1 MKAATAQ
8 FPRSHGYVLLA
19 IALILRLGHA
29 LALHSAGDS
38 ALYLDAEVMARTAE
52 GVWSALPPGDQPY
65 LLSPLYPYLMAP
77 FLGLDHLLSADSPL
91 LGLRLAQAL
100 LGVLTA
106 LLVARLATNLAG
118 LRAGWIAGLLA
129 ALHGPSIYYEGEI
142 LVAGPQALLLV
153 SAFYLAQGAQ
163 ASTLPSRHWFAS
175 GLTLG
180 LASALRPIALPL
192 ALVLMVQGWR
202 EAGAASVKRILAG
215 LAIAILPFSASNL
228 FTAGEPVLLTAGGGF
243 NFWVGNH
250 DGASG
255 LFEAPPGYDL
265 ATDPVA
271 RRLALEQS
279 GEDLDFSS
287 ASAWWRDRALG
298 DMANDPREAMARF
311 ARKGL
316 FLLHPVE
323 IPQLGPGFALARDK
337 SPWLRWPLDSRW
349 LLLIAL
355 CAPLLSRR
363 SLPLWAGLCT
373 YAALVVLFF
382 VVGRYRAP
390 ILPVAAILAGIT
402 LDGIW
407 SSLAAGQIRGRLVAG
422 LLIVAGGFS
431 LLIQEG
437 GMKLNERGGADL
449 QARRAGLELLEAGRG
464 VEAVPLLNE
473 ALTQNDTP
481 GTREVLGMALAATG
495 QATRAAQELRR
506 VLAIDGTRPAAAFH
520 LAGLLL
526 GPLAGSNDAQRLA
539 TTREAETLYRSA
551 LDARPEWAEAHFHLG
566 VTLLRQGRFDEV
578 LITVRRALDLAAPE
592 APWRSE
598 AMRVMDIART
608 RPPAGEKH

>member
-1 MKAATAQ
+1 
-8 FPRSHGYVLLA
+8 
-19 IALILRLGHA
+19 
-29 LALHSAGDS
+29 
-38 ALYLDAEVMARTAE
+38 MARTAE
-52 GVWSALPPGDQPY
+52 GVWSALPAGDQPY

-77 FLGLDHLLSADSPL
+77 FLGLDQVLNVSSPL
-91 LGLRLAQAL
+91 LGLRLVQAVM
-100 LGVLTA
+100 GALTA
-106 LLVARLATNLAG
+106 LLVARLAAGLAG
-118 LRAGWIAGLLA
+118 QRAGWIAGLLA
-129 ALHGPSIYYEGEI
+129 ALHGPSIYYGGEI

-192 ALVLMVQGWR
+192 ALVLLVQGWR

-228 FTAGEPVLLTAGGGF
+228 FTSGEPVLLTASGGF

-250 DGASG
+250 EGASG

-279 GEDLDFSS
+279 GESLDFSG
-287 ASAWWRDRALG
+287 ASAWWRDRALR
-298 DMANDPREAMARF
+298 DMASDPLEALARLG
-311 ARKGL
+311 RKAL
-316 FLLHPVE
+316 FFLHPVE
-323 IPQLGPGFALARDK
+323 IPQLGPGFALARDT
-337 SPWLRWPLDSRW
+337 SPWILWPLDSRW

-373 YAALVVLFF
+373 YGALLVLFF

-390 ILPVAAILAGIT
+390 ILPIAAILAGIT
-402 LDGIW
+402 LDGLW
-407 SSLAAGQIRGRLVAG
+407 SSLAAGQVRGRAVAG
-422 LLIVAGGFS
+422 LLIAVGALS

-464 VEAVPLLNE
+464 SEAVPLLSE
-473 ALTQNDTP
+473 ALTRDDTP

-495 QATRAAQELRR
+495 QAAQAAQEFRT
-506 VLAIDGTRPAAAFH
+506 VLAGDSTRPAAAFY

-539 TTREAETLYRSA
+539 TTREAEALYRSA

-578 LITVRRALDLAAPE
+578 PITVKRALDLAPPE

-598 AMRVMDIART
+598 AMRVLEIART

>member
-1 MKAATAQ
+1 
-8 FPRSHGYVLLA
+8 
-19 IALILRLGHA
+19 
-29 LALHSAGDS
+29 
-38 ALYLDAEVMARTAE
+38 MARTAA
-52 GVWSALPPGDQPY
+52 GVWSALPAGDQPY

-77 FLGLDHLLSADSPL
+77 FLGLDQVLNASSPL
-91 LGLRLAQAL
+91 LGLRLVQAL
-100 LGVLTA
+100 MGALTA
-106 LLVARLATNLAG
+106 LLVGRLGASLVG
-118 LRAGWIAGLLA
+118 RRAGWIAGLLA

-153 SAFYLAQGAQ
+153 GAFYLAQGAQ
-163 ASTLPSRHWFAS
+163 ASALPSRHWFAS

-180 LASALRPIALPL
+180 LASALRPIVLPL
-192 ALVLMVQGWR
+192 ALVLLVQSWR
-202 EAGAASVKRILAG
+202 EAGTASVKRVLAG

-228 FTAGEPVLLTAGGGF
+228 FTSGEPVLLTASGGF

-250 DGASG
+250 EGASG

-271 RRLALEQS
+271 RRIALDES
-279 GEDLDFSS
+279 GEDLDFSA

-298 DMANDPREAMARF
+298 DMASDPVEALARLG
-311 ARKGL
+311 RKAL
-316 FLLHPVE
+316 FFLHPVE
-323 IPQLGPGFALARDK
+323 IPQLGPGFAFGRDR
-337 SPWLRWPLDSRW
+337 SPWIRWPLDSRW

-373 YAALVVLFF
+373 YGALLVLFF

-390 ILPVAAILAGIT
+390 ILPIAAILAGIT
-402 LDGIW
+402 LDGLW
-407 SSLAAGQIRGRLVAG
+407 SSLAAGQVRGRAVAG
-422 LLIVAGGFS
+422 LLIAVGALS
-431 LLIQEG
+431 LLLQEG
-437 GMKLNERGGADL
+437 GMRLNERGGADL

-464 VEAVPLLNE
+464 SEAVPLLSE
-473 ALTQNDTP
+473 ALARDDTP

-495 QATRAAQELRR
+495 QAAQAAQEFRT
-506 VLAIDGTRPAAAFH
+506 VLAGDSTRPAAAFH

-526 GPLAGSNDAQRLA
+526 GPLAGSNDTQRLA
-539 TTREAETLYRSA
+539 TTREAEALYRSA

-578 LITVRRALDLAAPE
+578 PITVKRALDLAPPD

-598 AMRVMDIART
+598 AMRVLEIART
-608 RPPAGEKH
+608 RPPAGEKQ

>member
-1 MKAATAQ
+1 
-8 FPRSHGYVLLA
+8 VLNV
-19 IALILRLGHA
+19 
-29 LALHSAGDS
+29 S
-38 ALYLDAEVMARTAE
+38 
-52 GVWSALPPGDQPY
+52 
-65 LLSPLYPYLMAP
+65 
-77 FLGLDHLLSADSPL
+77 SPL
-91 LGLRLAQAL
+91 LGLRLVQAVM
-100 LGVLTA
+100 GALTA
-106 LLVARLATNLAG
+106 LLVARLAAGLAG
-118 LRAGWIAGLLA
+118 RRAGWIAGLLA
-129 ALHGPSIYYEGEI
+129 ALHGPSIYYGGEI

-192 ALVLMVQGWR
+192 ALVLIVQGWR

-228 FTAGEPVLLTAGGGF
+228 FTSGEPILLTASGGF

-250 DGASG
+250 EGASG

-271 RRLALEQS
+271 RRIALDES
-279 GEDLDFSS
+279 GEDLDFSA

-298 DMANDPREAMARF
+298 DMASDPLEALARLG
-311 ARKGL
+311 RKAL
-316 FLLHPVE
+316 FFLHPVE
-323 IPQLGPGFALARDK
+323 IPQLGPGFALARDT
-337 SPWLRWPLDSRW
+337 SPWILWPLDSRW

-373 YAALVVLFF
+373 YGALLVLFF

-390 ILPVAAILAGIT
+390 ILPIAAILAGIT
-402 LDGIW
+402 LDGLW
-407 SSLAAGQIRGRLVAG
+407 SSLAAGQVRGRAVAG
-422 LLIVAGGFS
+422 LLIAVGALS

-464 VEAVPLLNE
+464 SEAVPLLSE
-473 ALTQNDTP
+473 ALTRDDTP

-495 QATRAAQELRR
+495 QAAQAEQEFRK
-506 VLAIDGTRPAAAFH
+506 VLAGDSTRPAAAFH

-539 TTREAETLYRSA
+539 TTREAETLYRTA
-551 LDARPEWAEAHFHLG
+551 LAARPEWAEAHFHLG

-578 LITVRRALDLAAPE
+578 PITVKRALDLAPPD

-598 AMRVMDIART
+598 AMRVLEIARA

>member
-1 MKAATAQ
+1 M
-8 FPRSHGYVLLA
+8 
-19 IALILRLGHA
+19 
-29 LALHSAGDS
+29 HSAGDS
-38 ALYLDAEVMARTAE
+38 TLYLDAEVMARTAE

-77 FLGLDHLLSADSPL
+77 FLGLDQVLSASSPL
-91 LGLRLAQAL
+91 LSLRLVQAAM
-100 LGVLTA
+100 GALTA
-106 LLVARLATNLAG
+106 LLVARLATG
-118 LRAGWIAGLLA
+118 LTGRRAGWIAGLLT
-129 ALHGPSIYYEGEI
+129 ALHGPSIYYGGEI

-163 ASTLPSRHWFAS
+163 TSTLPSRHWFAS

-192 ALVLMVQGWR
+192 ALVLLVQSWR
-202 EAGAASVKRILAG
+202 EAGAASVKRVLAG

-228 FTAGEPVLLTAGGGF
+228 FTSGEPVLLTASGGF

-250 DGASG
+250 EGASG

-265 ATDPVA
+265 TTDPVA
-271 RRLALEQS
+271 RRIAMDES
-279 GEDLDFSS
+279 GEDLDFSA
-287 ASAWWRDRALG
+287 ASAWWRGRALG
-298 DMANDPREAMARF
+298 DMANDPVEALARLG
-311 ARKGL
+311 RKAL
-316 FLLHPVE
+316 FFLHPVE
-323 IPQLGPGFALARDK
+323 IPQLGPGFALARDT
-337 SPWLRWPLDSRW
+337 SPWIRWPLDSRW

-373 YAALVVLFF
+373 YGVLLMLFF

-390 ILPVAAILAGIT
+390 ILPIAAILAGIT

-407 SSLAAGQIRGRLVAG
+407 SSLAAGRFRGRAVAG
-422 LLIVAGGFS
+422 LLIAVGALS

-437 GMKLNERGGADL
+437 GMKLNERGGTDL

-464 VEAVPLLNE
+464 SEAVPLLSE
-473 ALTQNDTP
+473 ALTRDDSP

-495 QATRAAQELRR
+495 QATQAAQEFRT
-506 VLAIDGTRPAAAFH
+506 VLAGDSTRPAAAFH

-539 TTREAETLYRSA
+539 TTREAEALYRSA
-551 LDARPEWAEAHFHLG
+551 LAARPEWAEAHFHLG
-566 VTLLRQGRFDEV
+566 VSLLRQGRFDEV
-578 LITVRRALDLAAPE
+578 PVTVKRALDLAPLD

-598 AMRVMDIART
+598 AMRVLEIARD
-608 RPPAGEKH
+608 RPPAGEKQ

>member
-8 FPRSHGYVLLA
+8 FQRSHGYALFALA
-19 IALILRLGHA
+19 LVLRLGHA
-29 LALHSAGDS
+29 LAMHSAGDS
-38 ALYLDAEVMARTAE
+38 TLYLDAEVMARTAE

-77 FLGLDHLLSADSPL
+77 FLGLDELLNAGSPL
-91 LGLRLAQAL
+91 LGLRLVQAMM
-100 LGVLTA
+100 GALTA
-106 LLVARLATNLAG
+106 LLVARLATGLAG
-118 LRAGWIAGLLA
+118 QRAGWIAGLLA

-163 ASTLPSRHWFAS
+163 ASALPSRHWFAS
-175 GLTLG
+175 GLSLG
-180 LASALRPIALPL
+180 LASTLRPIALPL
-192 ALVLMVQGWR
+192 ALVLLVQGWR
-202 EAGAASVKRILAG
+202 EAGVASVKRILAG

-228 FTAGEPVLLTAGGGF
+228 FTSGEPVLLTASGGF

-250 DGASG
+250 EGASG

-271 RRLALEQS
+271 RRVALIES
-279 GEDLDFSS
+279 GEELDFSA
-287 ASAWWRDRALG
+287 ASAWWRNRALG
-298 DMANDPREAMARF
+298 DMANDPIEALARLG
-311 ARKGL
+311 RKGL
-316 FLLHPVE
+316 FFLHPVE
-323 IPQLGPGFALARDK
+323 IPQLGPGFALARDT

-363 SLPLWAGLCT
+363 SRPLWAGLCT
-373 YAALVVLFF
+373 YGVLLALFF

-390 ILPVAAILAGIT
+390 ILPIAAILAGIT

-407 SSLAAGQIRGRLVAG
+407 SSLAAGQVRGRVVAG
-422 LLIVAGGFS
+422 LLIAVGALS

-449 QARRAGLELLEAGRG
+449 QARRAGLELLQAGRG
-464 VEAVPLLNE
+464 SEAVPLLSE
-473 ALTQNDTP
+473 ALTHNDTP
-481 GTREVLGMALAATG
+481 GTREVLGMALAETG
-495 QATRAAQELRR
+495 RAAQAAQEFRK
-506 VLAIDGTRPAAAFH
+506 VLAVDRTRPAAAFH

-526 GPLAGSNDAQRLA
+526 GPLAGDDDVQRLA
-539 TTREAETLYRSA
+539 TTREAEALYRSA
-551 LDARPEWAEAHFHLG
+551 LDARPDWAEAHFHLG
-566 VTLLRQGRFDEV
+566 ITLLRQRRFDEV
-578 LITVRRALDLAAPE
+578 PITVERALDLAPLD

-598 AMRVMDIART
+598 AMRVLEIARA
-608 RPPAGEKH
+608 RPPAGEKQ